1 MKISVAKNA
10 GFCFGVKQ
18 AISLARKMLEEG
30 NKICIMGNIIN
41 NPGIVLELE
50 SKGARTV
57 SSLSE
62 VSADEILIIRT
73 HGVKK
78 EILEEAESRGIN
90 CIDATCKFVKRIHKI
105 VSENDPENE
114 FLLIAGSVNH
124 PEVVGIRSYFSKRSY
139 VFGSLGE
146 LEKILSDESL
156 SREKGFMVSQT
167 TFSSVE
173 WKKCVE
179 FVQKSFTNIKI
190 YDTICNVTSLRQQEA
205 KNLSKTNGLVIVIGG
220 HASSNT
226 CKLREVCF
234 ENSNVIHIE
243 NVSELDRYKINNFE
257 NIAITAGA
265 STPSEALEEVKIYLQ
280 DTAEFFKE

>member
-10 GFCFGVKQ
+10 GFCFGVNR
-18 AISLARKMLEEG
+18 AISLARKMLEEN

-50 SKGARTV
+50 NKGARTV

-62 VSADEILIIRT
+62 VALDDTLIIRT

-78 EILEEAESRGIN
+78 EILEEAESQGVN
-90 CIDATCKFVKRIHKI
+90 YIDATCRFVKKIHKI
-105 VSENDPENE
+105 VSENDSENE
-114 FLLIAGSVNH
+114 FLLVAGSVNH
-124 PEVVGIRSYFSKRSY
+124 PEVIGIRSYFSKKSY
-139 VFGSLGE
+139 VFQSLEE
-146 LEKILSDESL
+146 LKEILNDEKLNGKKI
-156 SREKGFMVSQT
+156 FMVSQT

-190 YDTICNVTSLRQQEA
+190 YDTICNVTSLRQKEA
-205 KNLSKTNGLVIVIGG
+205 ENLSKTNDLVIIIGG

-226 CKLREVCF
+226 CKLREICF
-234 ENSNVIHIE
+234 KNSNVIHIE
-243 NVSELDRYKINNFE
+243 NASELAEYNISNFE
-257 NIAITAGA
+257 NVAITAGA
-265 STPSEALEEVKIYLQ
+265 STPSEALEEVKLYLKSS
-280 DTAEFFKE
+280 AE

>member
-10 GFCFGVKQ
+10 GFCFGVKR
-18 AISLARKMLEEG
+18 AISLVRKMLEER
-30 NKICIMGNIIN
+30 NQICIMGNIIN
-41 NPGIVLELE
+41 NPEIVLELE

-62 VSADEILIIRT
+62 VGEDETLIIRT

-78 EILEEAESRGIN
+78 EILEEVESQGIN
-90 CIDATCKFVKRIHKI
+90 YIDATCKFVKRIHKI
-105 VSENDPENE
+105 VVENDSKNE

-124 PEVVGIRSYFSKRSY
+124 PEVVGIRSYFSKKSH

-146 LEKILSDESL
+146 LKKILGDESL
-156 SREKGFMVSQT
+156 RNQKGFMVSQT

-205 KNLSKTNGLVIVIGG
+205 KNLSKTNDLVIVIGG

-243 NVSELDRYKINNFE
+243 NVSELYGYKINNFE

-265 STPSEALEEVKIYLQ
+265 STPNEVLEEVKFYLQ
-280 DTAEFFKE
+280 SAAEYF

>member
-10 GFCFGVKQ
+10 GFCFGVKR
-18 AISLARKMLEEG
+18 AVSLAEKMLEEK
-30 NKICIMGNIIN
+30 NYICIMGNIIN
-41 NPGIVLELE
+41 NPRVVLEFE
-50 SKGARTV
+50 KKGARTV

-62 VSADEILIIRT
+62 VCSGETLVIRS

-78 EILEEAESRGIN
+78 EILEEAKSRGIE
-90 CIDATCKFVKRIHKI
+90 CIDATCHFVKKIHKI
-105 VSENDPENE
+105 VSENDAENE

-124 PEVVGIRSYFSKRSY
+124 PEVMGIRSYFSKKSY
-139 VFGSLGE
+139 VFENFEE
-146 LEKILSDESL
+146 LKKILSDKKL
-156 SREKGFMVSQT
+156 INQKGFMVSQT

-179 FVQKSFTNIKI
+179 FVQKSFTNIEI

-205 KNLSKTNGLVIVIGG
+205 ENLSKTNDLVIVVGG

-234 ENSNVIHIE
+234 KNSNVIHIE
-243 NVSELDRYKINNFE
+243 NVSELAEYNITNFE

-265 STPSEALEEVKIYLQ
+265 STPCEALEEVKIYLKNS
-280 DTAEFFKE
+280 AE

>member
-10 GFCFGVKQ
+10 GFCFGVNR
-18 AISLARKMLEEG
+18 AISLARKMLEEN

-50 SKGARTV
+50 NKGARTV

-62 VSADEILIIRT
+62 VALDDTLIIRT

-78 EILEEAESRGIN
+78 EILEEAESQGVN
-90 CIDATCKFVKRIHKI
+90 YIDATCRFVKKIHKI
-105 VSENDPENE
+105 VSENDSENE
-114 FLLIAGSVNH
+114 FLLVAGSVNH
-124 PEVVGIRSYFSKRSY
+124 PEVIGIRSYFSKKSY
-139 VFGSLGE
+139 VFQSLEE
-146 LEKILSDESL
+146 LKEILNDEKLNDKKI
-156 SREKGFMVSQT
+156 FMVSQT

-190 YDTICNVTSLRQQEA
+190 YDTICNVTSLRQKEA
-205 KNLSKTNGLVIVIGG
+205 ENLSKTNDLVIIIGG

-234 ENSNVIHIE
+234 KNSNVIHIE
-243 NVSELDRYKINNFE
+243 NASELAEYNISNFE
-257 NIAITAGA
+257 NVAITAGA
-265 STPSEALEEVKIYLQ
+265 STPSEALEEVKLYLKSS
-280 DTAEFFKE
+280 AE

>member
-10 GFCFGVKQ
+10 GFCFGVNR
-18 AISLARKMLEEG
+18 AISLARKMLEEN

-50 SKGARTV
+50 NKGARTV

-62 VSADEILIIRT
+62 VALDDTLIIRT

-78 EILEEAESRGIN
+78 EILEEAESQGVN
-90 CIDATCKFVKRIHKI
+90 YIDATCRFVKKIHKI
-105 VSENDPENE
+105 VSENDSENE
-114 FLLIAGSVNH
+114 FLLVAGSVNH
-124 PEVVGIRSYFSKRSY
+124 PEVIGIRSYFSKKSY
-139 VFGSLGE
+139 VFQSLE
-146 LEKILSDESL
+146 DLKEILNDEKLNGKKI
-156 SREKGFMVSQT
+156 FMVSQT

-190 YDTICNVTSLRQQEA
+190 YDTICNVTSLRQKEA
-205 KNLSKTNGLVIVIGG
+205 ENLSKTNDLVIIIGG

-234 ENSNVIHIE
+234 KNSNVIHIE
-243 NVSELDRYKINNFE
+243 NASELAEYNISNFE
-257 NIAITAGA
+257 NVAITAGA
-265 STPSEALEEVKIYLQ
+265 STPSEALEEVKLYLKSS
-280 DTAEFFKE
+280 AE

>member
-10 GFCFGVKQ
+10 GFCFGVNR
-18 AISLARKMLEEG
+18 AISLARKMLEEN

-50 SKGARTV
+50 NKGARTV

-62 VSADEILIIRT
+62 VALDDTLIIRT

-78 EILEEAESRGIN
+78 EILEEAESQGVN
-90 CIDATCKFVKRIHKI
+90 YIDATCRFVKKIHKI
-105 VSENDPENE
+105 VSENDSENE
-114 FLLIAGSVNH
+114 FLLVAGSVNH
-124 PEVVGIRSYFSKRSY
+124 PEVIGIRSYFSKKSY
-139 VFGSLGE
+139 VFQSLE
-146 LEKILSDESL
+146 DLKEILNDEKLNGKKI
-156 SREKGFMVSQT
+156 FMVSQT

-190 YDTICNVTSLRQQEA
+190 YDTICNVTSLRQKEA
-205 KNLSKTNGLVIVIGG
+205 ENLSKTNDLVIIIGG

-226 CKLREVCF
+226 CKLREICF
-234 ENSNVIHIE
+234 KNSNVIHIE
-243 NVSELDRYKINNFE
+243 NASELAEYNISNFE
-257 NIAITAGA
+257 NVAITAGA
-265 STPSEALEEVKIYLQ
+265 STPSEALEEVKLYLKSS
-280 DTAEFFKE
+280 AE

>member
-10 GFCFGVKQ
+10 GFCFGVNR
-18 AISLARKMLEEG
+18 AISLARKMLEEN

-50 SKGARTV
+50 NKGARTV

-62 VSADEILIIRT
+62 VDLDDTLIIRT

-78 EILEEAESRGIN
+78 EILEEAESQGVN
-90 CIDATCKFVKRIHKI
+90 YIDATCRFVKKIHKI
-105 VSENDPENE
+105 VSENDSENE
-114 FLLIAGSVNH
+114 FLLVAGSVNH
-124 PEVVGIRSYFSKRSY
+124 PEVIGIRSYFSKKSY
-139 VFGSLGE
+139 VFQSLE
-146 LEKILSDESL
+146 DLKEILNDEKLNGKKI
-156 SREKGFMVSQT
+156 FMVSQT

-190 YDTICNVTSLRQQEA
+190 YDTICNVTSLRQKEA
-205 KNLSKTNGLVIVIGG
+205 ENLSKTNDLVIIIGG

-226 CKLREVCF
+226 CKLREICF
-234 ENSNVIHIE
+234 KNSNVIHIE
-243 NVSELDRYKINNFE
+243 NASELAEYNISNFE
-257 NIAITAGA
+257 NVAITAGA
-265 STPSEALEEVKIYLQ
+265 STPSEALEEVKLYLKSS
-280 DTAEFFKE
+280 AE

>member
-10 GFCFGVKQ
+10 GFCFGVKR
-18 AISLARKMLEEG
+18 AISLARKMLEER

-62 VSADEILIIRT
+62 VGTDETLIIRT

-78 EILEEAESRGIN
+78 EILEEAESRGIDF
-90 CIDATCKFVKRIHKI
+90 IDAMCKFVKKIHKI
-105 VSENDPENE
+105 VSENDSENE
-114 FLLIAGSVNH
+114 FLLIAGSENH
-124 PEVVGIRSYFSKRSY
+124 PEVVGIRSYFSKKSY
-139 VFGSLGE
+139 VFGNLGE
-146 LEKILSDESL
+146 LKKIISDESL
-156 SREKGFMVSQT
+156 SSQKGFIVSQT

-173 WKKCVE
+173 WEKCVE

-205 KNLSKTNGLVIVIGG
+205 KKLSKTNDLVIVIGG

-226 CKLREVCF
+226 CKLREICV

-243 NVSELDRYKINNFE
+243 DVSELDGYKVNNFK

-265 STPSEALEEVKIYLQ
+265 STPSEALEEVKFYLQ
-280 DTAEFFKE
+280 GAAEFF

>member
-1 MKISVAKNA
+1 MEISVAKNA
-10 GFCFGVKQ
+10 GFCFGVKR
-18 AISLARKMLEEG
+18 AISLARNMLEEK

-50 SKGARTV
+50 NKGARTI

-62 VSADEILIIRT
+62 VKKGEILIIRT

-78 EILEEAESRGIN
+78 EILEEAESQGIN
-90 CIDATCKFVKRIHKI
+90 YIDATCRFVKKIHKI
-105 VSENDPENE
+105 VSENDCENE
-114 FLLIAGSVNH
+114 FLLTAGSLNH
-124 PEVVGIRSYFSKRSY
+124 PEVIGIRSYFSKKSY
-139 VFGSLGE
+139 VFSSLDE
-146 LEKILSDESL
+146 LKEILSDEKL
-156 SREKGFMVSQT
+156 NGKKGFMVSQT

-205 KNLSKTNGLVIVIGG
+205 ENLSKTNDLVIVIGG

-226 CKLREVCF
+226 CKLREICF
-234 ENSNVIHIE
+234 KNSSVIHIE
-243 NVSELDRYKINNFE
+243 NVSELAGYDISNFK

-265 STPSEALEEVKIYLQ
+265 STPSEALEEVKLYLQ
-280 DTAEFFKE
+280 GSAE